1 MCRWQGRFDGQGS
14 KCRGI
19 YIYRGMTE
27 AWKCPGRET
36 VLRAMCAP
44 EVEPC
49 CASYMDAVDL
59 DLLNHLD
66 RRVGRGVAD
75 NRQMARWTWK
85 REYTIALPRK
95 DARGF

>member
-1 MCRWQGRFDGQGS
+1 
-14 KCRGI
+14 
-19 YIYRGMTE
+19 
-27 AWKCPGRET
+27 
-36 VLRAMCAP
+36 
-44 EVEPC
+44 
-49 CASYMDAVDL
+49 MDAVDL